1 MTTDFAKKLE
11 TLGSYEPGL
20 PCSVG
25 KLLESMEKEDREALE
40 IVLKARALP
49 RKISNKQVH
58 EFLVSEGFEVAFS
71 SVRNHRTE
79 QCRCFIGTTSPLR
92 TKYRNNK

>member
-1 MTTDFAKKLE
+1 MSTGFIKKLE

-20 PCSVG
+20 PCG
-25 KLLESMEKEDREALE
+25 LGALLRTLEGDDREALE

-58 EFLVSEGFEVAFS
+58 EFLVSEGFDVAFA

-79 QCRCFIGTTSPLR
+79 QCRCFIGVTGPLR
-92 TKYRNNK
+92 TKYRVSK